1 MAEKEAKDLG
11 LSFKTVGEALEKF
24 KNPVEALKKEVN
36 DSINTFNKMSSTGN
50 SFSNDIIGMKVAAA
64 NTRMTLDELG
74 AVVTKSGKDFSG
86 LGGSVAKGS
95 QVFTDFSKTFFDSGL
110 TENLRQMGYS
120 SKDLNEVLALQ
131 IGFQKS
137 STDTSV
143 EGQLKT
149 AKAAADLASEMDMV
163 AKLTGVSRKDQEAA
177 LEKSKVDGQIE
188 AKMRLIG
195 ITQGAEAEKAA
206 RDNFA
211 KQLTSAQAMGTDQVF
226 KEMFATGTV
235 RSREASIQM
244 GILGEAA
251 RETANSA
258 KALSKGNVAASET
271 AMRQAEIGN
280 MNNQKNA
287 AFLQVAA
294 AGVGDV
300 GKAAI
305 KSVEVNDTQYQGLVK
320 TTKALEAM
328 GKGVVDTAEAMK
340 AQREAIRDEQKARA
354 GITSVII
361 AANARAEDA
370 SAAIVNKV
378 IKPLNEGELAKQ
390 AAKGAAQISQGVRA
404 DSTSTETASQ
414 YAQALRNQARAGG
427 PNVAPAGARQTIE
440 AGLEKAGV
448 PKLVSGIDKV
458 AGGTASALGEGF
470 VKVKDFVA
478 DVINVKKFNDMST
491 RDAGT
496 LGKTGQPFEP
506 NDIIAKIHKGEMVLT
521 PEQARNLV
529 TGAKTEGLTT
539 AVNDI
544 AKVMPKI
551 DITSL
556 SRNTQVSTSSTPRTA
571 QAQSAASGFEMP
583 SMDQIS
589 FGPDGMPRI
598 SARPQAQAM
607 AAEVSATQANQNTA
621 QSQNENSETANTSN
635 ATNQTAQTDQ
645 PAAPAGGKAAT
656 LDDVVKSLES
666 LNTTMKQLATMTD
679 ETNSLVERQVRAT
692 KSIGGN
698 VYDRM
703 A

>member
-64 NTRMTLDELG
+64 NTRMSLDDLG
-74 AVVTKSGKDFSG
+74 AVVTKSGKDFAG
-86 LGGSVAKGS
+86 LGGSVAKGG
-95 QVFTDFSKTFFDSGL
+95 QVFTEFSKTFFDSGL

-143 EGQLKT
+143 AGQIKT
-149 AKAAADLASEMDMV
+149 AQAAAALAEEMDMM
-163 AKLTGVSRKDQEAA
+163 AKLTGVSRKEQEAA

-271 AMRQAEIGN
+271 AMKQAEIGN

-287 AFLQVAA
+287 AFLQIAA

-340 AQREAIRDEQKARA
+340 AQRDAIRDEQKARA

-370 SAAIVNKV
+370 TAAIVNKV
-378 IKPLNEGELAKQ
+378 IKPLNEGELSRQ
-390 AAKGAAQISQGVRA
+390 AARGAAQISQGVTPETTTTQRA
-404 DSTSTETASQ
+404 GA
-414 YAQALRNQARAGG
+414 YAQALRNQAQLGG
-427 PNVAPAGARQTIE
+427 PGEAPVGARQRIE
-440 AGLEKAGV
+440 YGLEKAGV
-448 PKLVSGIDKV
+448 PKLVSGLDKV
-458 AGGTASALGEGF
+458 AGGGAQALGEGF
-470 VKVKDFVA
+470 MKVKDFVA
-478 DVINVKKFNDMST
+478 DVINVKELNAKVPS

-496 LGKTGQPFEP
+496 MGKTGMPFEP
-506 NDIIAKIHKGEMVLT
+506 KDILAQIHKGEMVLT
-521 PEQARNLV
+521 PEQAKNFMA
-529 TGAKTEGLTT
+529 GAKTEGLVS
-539 AVNDI
+539 AVNDM
-544 AKVMPKI
+544 AKAMPKL
-551 DITSL
+551 DITAL
-556 SRNTQVSTSSTPRTA
+556 SKNTQVSTSPATKSGTA
-571 QAQSAASGFEMP
+571 RPSNFEMP
-583 SMDQIS
+583 SMDQLS

-598 SARPQAQAM
+598 SAKPQAQAM
-607 AAEVSATQANQNTA
+607 AQQVSAERKETPPPPSTTNEAAKQGIMANQPATA
-621 QSQNENSETANTSN
+621 A
-635 ATNQTAQTDQ
+635 Q
-645 PAAPAGGKAAT
+645 PAPAAGGKAST
-656 LDDVVKSLES
+656 LDDVVKELNH
-666 LNTTMKQLATMTD
+666 LNTTMAQLAKITSD
-679 ETNSLVERQVRAT
+679 TNSLVERQVKAT
-692 KSIGGN
+692 KAIGGN
-698 VYDRM
+698 VYDRLS
-703 A
+703 

>member
-11 LSFKTVGEALEKF
+11 FSFKPVGEALDKF
-24 KNPVEALKKEVN
+24 KNPVQALSEEVKS
-36 DSINTFNKMSSTGN
+36 SINTFNKLSSTGN
-50 SFSNDIIGMKVAAA
+50 SFGNDIIGMKVAAA

-280 MNNQKNA
+280 MNNQKNQ
-287 AFLQVAA
+287 AFLQIAA
-294 AGVGDV
+294 SGVGDV

-305 KSVEVNDTQYQGLVK
+305 KSVEVNDAQYQGLVK

-361 AANARAEDA
+361 AGQARLQDA
-370 SAAIVNKV
+370 SAAITNKV

-440 AGLEKAGV
+440 AGAEKAGV
-448 PKLVSGIDKV
+448 SKIVSGIDKV
-458 AGGTASALGEGF
+458 AGGSAEALGEGF

-478 DVINVKKFNDMST
+478 DVINVKKFNDLST

-598 SARPQAQAM
+598 SARPQARAM

-621 QSQNENSETANTSN
+621 PTPSTPNTQEEP
-635 ATNQTAQTDQ
+635 AQTAQTDQ
-645 PAAPAGGKAAT
+645 PAAPTGGKAAT

>member
-11 LSFKTVGEALEKF
+11 FSFKNVGEALEKF
-24 KNPVEALKKEVN
+24 KNPVQALSKEVT
-36 DSINTFNKMSSTGN
+36 DSINTFNKLSSTGN
-50 SFSNDIIGMKVAAA
+50 SFGNDIIGMKVAAA

-143 EGQLKT
+143 EGQIKT

-163 AKLTGVSRKDQEAA
+163 AKLTGVSRKEQEAA

-195 ITQGAEAEKAA
+195 LTQGADAEKAA

-211 KQLTSAQAMGTDQVF
+211 KQLTSAQAMGTDQIF

-258 KALSKGNVAASET
+258 KSLSKGNVAASES
-271 AMRQAEIGN
+271 AMKQAEIGN
-280 MNNQKNA
+280 MNNQKNQA
-287 AFLQVAA
+287 ILQIAA

-305 KSVEVNDTQYQGLVK
+305 KNVEVNDTQYQGLVK

-340 AQREAIRDEQKARA
+340 VQREAIRDEQKARA

-361 AANARAEDA
+361 AGQARLQDA
-370 SAAIVNKV
+370 SAAITNKV
-378 IKPLNEGELAKQ
+378 IKPLNEGDLAKQ
-390 AAKGAAQISQGVRA
+390 AAKGAAQISQGVRSDTTA
-404 DSTSTETASQ
+404 TDTASQ
-414 YAQALRNQARAGG
+414 YAQGLRNQARMGG
-427 PNVAPAGARQTIE
+427 PNEAPAGARQTIE

-478 DVINVKKFNDMST
+478 DVINVKEFNAKVPS

-506 NDIIAKIHKGEMVLT
+506 NDILAKIHKGEMVLT

-529 TGAKTEGLTT
+529 SGAKTEGLTT

-598 SARPQAQAM
+598 SARPQARAM

-621 QSQNENSETANTSN
+621 PTPSTPNTQE
-635 ATNQTAQTDQ
+635 APAQTAQTDQ

>member
-11 LSFKTVGEALEKF
+11 FSFKTVGEALEKF
-24 KNPVEALKKEVN
+24 KNPVQALSEEVKS
-36 DSINTFNKMSSTGN
+36 SINTFNKLSSTGN
-50 SFSNDIIGMKVAAA
+50 SFGNDIIGMKVAAA

-280 MNNQKNA
+280 MNNQKNQ
-287 AFLQVAA
+287 AFLQTAA

-305 KSVEVNDTQYQGLVK
+305 KNVEVNDAQYQGLVK

-361 AANARAEDA
+361 AGQARLQDA
-370 SAAIVNKV
+370 SAAITNKV

-440 AGLEKAGV
+440 AGAEKVGV
-448 PKLVSGIDKV
+448 SKLVSGIDKV
-458 AGGTASALGEGF
+458 AGGSAEALGEGF
-470 VKVKDFVA
+470 VTVKDFVA
-478 DVINVKKFNDMST
+478 DVINVKKFNDLST

-598 SARPQAQAM
+598 SARPQARAM

-621 QSQNENSETANTSN
+621 PTPSTPNTQE
-635 ATNQTAQTDQ
+635 APAQTAQTDQ
-645 PAAPAGGKAAT
+645 PAEAAGGTDAT